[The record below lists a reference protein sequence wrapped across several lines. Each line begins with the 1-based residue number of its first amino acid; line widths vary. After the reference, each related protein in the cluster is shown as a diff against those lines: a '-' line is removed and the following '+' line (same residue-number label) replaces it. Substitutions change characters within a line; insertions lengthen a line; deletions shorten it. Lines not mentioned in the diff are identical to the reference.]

1 MEFPLRFELEKS
13 HRDDFALAPALSND
27 YQKIPEFPCA
37 EYREDTHPKR
47 LLDDISS
54 DAGSKVPLLLKS
66 ALKSDTSRKLG
77 IAKPRRKRVKFTVD
91 THKSTASRTSTPLSK
106 RLKILALDLDRL
118 DGLPDIIFRS
128 TNKQKT
134 RRTRH
139 LKSYIRFGIKDVA
152 MLRATQEQETMVDQ
166 AILKCLREFK
176 KDPGQ
181 EVTCTMFTHPSE
193 KDLQTLP
200 YEWQPM
206 QAEYP
211 PSFTMEGTLA
221 AFPKHSLS
229 ESYCYQS
236 DIPRSGSELVGHL
249 SDAFAALNIHRFD

>member
-1 MEFPLRFELEKS
+1 MLHCL
-13 HRDDFALAPALSND
+13 
-27 YQKIPEFPCA
+27 QTEFPCA

-176 KDPGQ
+176 KGNRK
-181 EVTCTMFTHPSE
+181 EKKKLLVLWMF
-193 KDLQTLP
+193 DRI
-200 YEWQPM
+200 
-206 QAEYP
+206 
-211 PSFTMEGTLA
+211 FTWERCLLA
-221 AFPKHSLS
+221 PWWSLKQ
-229 ESYCYQS
+229 C
-236 DIPRSGSELVGHL
+236 LL
-249 SDAFAALNIHRFD
+249 